1 MLSTFM
7 PITTLGGYERS
18 SPATSPLQSRTLR
31 IAKNCIVR
39 LRKNYK
45 RRTQENELRQL
56 RERRLRGNG
65 RRNHRLPGET
75 TNPFTGLCRSFVC
88 IQYIM
93 GMVSLTKKSVRVY
106 TCLSPPKSRALAAT
120 AHRKF
125 RPLLCAFKLVG
136 MDNAT
141 ARESMAEKWECAC
154 PRLSHNIQIIYKSA
168 QGRLEIVCS
177 PL

>member
-1 MLSTFM
+1 MSECFGTVPQTEQPEFILDERWGESWQGDQS
-7 PITTLGGYERS
+7 ITHLKCSGCES
-18 SPATSPLQSRTLR
+18 NSLHLM
-31 IAKNCIVR
+31 VR
-39 LRKNYK
+39 
-45 RRTQENELRQL
+45 
-56 RERRLRGNG
+56 
-65 RRNHRLPGET
+65 
-75 TNPFTGLCRSFVC
+75 
-88 IQYIM
+88 M
-93 GMVSLTKKSVRVY
+93 GSLTKKSVRVY

-120 AHRKF
+120 AHRIF

-141 ARESMAEKWECAC
+141 VRESMVEKWECAR